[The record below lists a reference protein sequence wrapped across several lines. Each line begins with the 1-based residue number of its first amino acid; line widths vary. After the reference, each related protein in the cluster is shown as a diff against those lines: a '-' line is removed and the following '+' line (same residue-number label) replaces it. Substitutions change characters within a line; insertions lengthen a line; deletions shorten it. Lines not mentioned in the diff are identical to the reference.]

1 MNIRRRLD
9 RLERLAGARPRC
21 PGGCLVVAIVE
32 GDRPAPNAV
41 APCKC
46 GNPGVVLHVVRKI
59 VAAPAREH
67 P

>member
-1 MNIRRRLD
+1 MGETLVISGV
-9 RLERLAGARPRC
+9 GAAAE
-21 PGGCLVVAIVE
+21 LTDTSANVVVASVE